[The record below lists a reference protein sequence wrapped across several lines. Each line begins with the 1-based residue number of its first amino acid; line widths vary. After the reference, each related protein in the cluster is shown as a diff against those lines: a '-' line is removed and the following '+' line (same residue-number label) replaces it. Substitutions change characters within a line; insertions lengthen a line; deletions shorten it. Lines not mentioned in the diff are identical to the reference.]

1 MVGRRCDNVTNNNS
15 LLFGDWR
22 GGLFLARLLID
33 QCGGRRRRRTVV
45 NNVIDVIVD
54 VDRRVYYYLLFGRLC
69 VFWPEPTRI
78 VAYGRDDDVMV
89 AG

>member
-45 NNVIDVIVD
+45 NNVI
-54 VDRRVYYYLLFGRLC
+54 
-69 VFWPEPTRI
+69 
-78 VAYGRDDDVMV
+78 VA
-89 AG
+89 AGFIIIYSSAGFVCSGQNLQG